1 MEWEAMTGQHDGVDR
16 QVIADGSR
24 GKSSLVKRM
33 ASATDGMRPG
43 ESLFAYAARRDEVV
57 EAAVKRILAAADG
70 ADAFDILDL
79 MRQREVM
86 GARVGYEE
94 PTHDASA
101 VSLEIVAIVLLS
113 RGQRMGGERG
123 EEDKA
128 QRSIETLHEAA
139 AQILHVGNFALLAAA
154 DSSPDELARLTVHN
168 KGNVLNVR
176 NRQYPEIHDS
186 INGELF
192 DGDDGMPAELG
203 FTYSDFLAV
212 REGILDLYADDLF
225 GAMEE
230 LFEISQAWAEDKS
243 APQSPEVTGRARR
256 AILDAHVTPGS
267 RASFTVDDIA
277 SHTGVNAK
285 NVFAV
290 LNLFSVGFAKQD
302 PVTAVLRFLDGDNAF
317 SSASLI
323 RDDQDNFLQL
333 AIQIG
338 TDHFRQTV
346 ELALKGTPGFQPY
359 NERRKTV
366 TESMAI
372 RHLEKVLQV
381 PVTYSE
387 LHYFA
392 PKKGT
397 DISALGSDAEKITS
411 IGQDSEA
418 DALFI
423 IDDVAICVEVKGS
436 SFSAG
441 AKAGNADLMKRDL
454 EKTIGSATTQAHR
467 LENLI
472 EENGGLWLV
481 DRTWLDLSYIR
492 EVRSIAVCLDDL
504 GPLAIGLDA
513 LVRGGIITEEKF
525 PWIVSIHDLAVIA
538 SVLDRAPEFL
548 LYVRRR
554 TEPATSR
561 RFNAIDEM
569 DLFMLFLNGGLYLE
583 PDPDWVFQQHPM
595 SLAPTLAQR
604 RRFAGQAKS
613 IRVDTHTDPLDEW
626 MERGDTG
633 SEAAK
638 PVFVSV
644 SRVLEI
650 VDFLGDDHKPGWF
663 RFAADL
669 LNLAWETQ
677 TSISEGLR
685 EIAKS
690 TRTDRLH
697 HSMMMCFAGAW
708 GFPSLFAYTRAPG
721 ISVRAALESLD
732 HYLALKKH
740 QLQSD
745 RALGLLVDQD
755 GRIIAIRYSN
765 SLPIADAE
773 LDEMVK
779 TMRLVPV
786 ERMARAVPPS
796 SKRATKRLRGRK
808 K

>member
-1 MEWEAMTGQHDGVDR
+1 
-16 QVIADGSR
+16 
-24 GKSSLVKRM
+24 M
-33 ASATDGMRPG
+33 ASAADGMRPG
-43 ESLFAYAARRDEVV
+43 ESLPAYAARRDEVV
-57 EAAVKRILAAADG
+57 EAAVKRIIAAVDG
-70 ADAFDILDL
+70 ADAFDVLDL

-86 GARVGYEE
+86 GARFGFEE
-94 PTHDASA
+94 PRHEASA
-101 VSLEIVAIVLLS
+101 VALEIVAIVLLA
-113 RGQRMGGERG
+113 RGQREGTVRSIEGS
-123 EEDKA
+123 A
-128 QRSIETLHEAA
+128 QRSIDTLHDAA
-139 AQILHVGNFALLAAA
+139 VQVLHVGNFALLAAA
-154 DSSPDELARLTVHN
+154 ESSPDELASLTAHN

-176 NRQYPEIHDS
+176 NRQYPDIHDS
-186 INGELF
+186 INSELF
-192 DGDDGMPAELG
+192 DGRDGMPPELG
-203 FTYSDFLAV
+203 FSYSEFIAV
-212 REGILDLYADDLF
+212 REEILDLYAENFL
-225 GAMEE
+225 GAMGE
-230 LFEISQAWAEDKS
+230 LLEISQAWAEDHS
-243 APQSPEVTGRARR
+243 APRSPQLAERARR
-256 AILDAHVTPGS
+256 AIVDARATPGS
-267 RASFTVDDIA
+267 RASFTVGDIV
-277 SHTGVNAK
+277 SRTGVKAG
-285 NVFAV
+285 NVAAV
-290 LNLFSVGFAKQD
+290 LSLFSVEFAEQD
-302 PVTAVLRFLDGDNAF
+302 PVTAVLRFLDGENPF
-317 SSASLI
+317 SGAGLI
-323 RDDQDNFLQL
+323 RDERNNFLQL

-359 NERRKTV
+359 NERRKLV
-366 TESMAI
+366 SESMAI
-372 RHLEKVLQV
+372 RYLEQVLQV
-381 PVTYSE
+381 PVAYTE

-392 PKKGT
+392 PKRGI
-397 DISALGSDAEKITS
+397 DVSALGRAADKITS
-411 IGQDSEA
+411 VGQDSEA

-436 SFSAG
+436 SFSVG

-454 EKTIGSATTQAHR
+454 EKTIGSATAQAHR

-472 EENGGLWLV
+472 ERNGGLWLV
-481 DRTWLDLSYIR
+481 DRTWLDLSQVR

-513 LVRGGIITEEKF
+513 LVRGGIITAEKF

-595 SLAPTLAQR
+595 SLAPTLSQR
-604 RRFAGQAKS
+604 RRFGGQAKS

-638 PVFVSV
+638 PVFLSV
-644 SRVLEI
+644 PKVLEI
-650 VDFLGDDHKPGWF
+650 VDFLADDRKPGWF

-669 LNLAWETQ
+669 LNLSWETQ
-677 TSISEGLR
+677 TSIGEGLR
-685 EIAKS
+685 QIAKS
-690 TRTDRLH
+690 TKTDRLH

-721 ISVRAALESLD
+721 ISVREALDGLD
-732 HYLALKKH
+732 RYLALKKH

-765 SLPIADAE
+765 LLPVADAE
-773 LDEMVK
+773 LDQLVK

-796 SKRATKRLRGRK
+796 SKRVTKRLRGK
-808 K
+808 KK